1 MHTLHNHDHW
11 NYVGYVVNVVFLVFK
26 LGDACIRFPSL
37 LTLFLETWLILE
49 HDVYEDK
56 GRPKNCYNPTTLY
69 SKIQDM
75 HKVGRKR
82 RGENHKEVEE
92 RERRHISLVFV
103 KIHVVIF
110 PMMRHLY
117 RIFFSTS
124 LWDFVNRVHSWKRSW
139 VWRRWQSQT
148 HYNTHQDFPNGS
160 FKMSGSQ
167 SVRISNKTVPFL
179 RMCVEEIWCTKVPWY
194 VCFDVPWDATTQ
206 RSQHQIPPTLRAYQ
220 FRT

>member
-1 MHTLHNHDHW
+1 
-11 NYVGYVVNVVFLVFK
+11 
-26 LGDACIRFPSL
+26 
-37 LTLFLETWLILE
+37 
-49 HDVYEDK
+49 
-56 GRPKNCYNPTTLY
+56 
-69 SKIQDM
+69 M

-167 SVRISNKTVPFL
+167 SVGISNKTVPFL
-179 RMCVEEIWCTKVPWY
+179 RMCVWKKSDVQKFRGMYALTFLGMLLRNAAHSTK
-194 VCFDVPWDATTQ
+194 F
-206 RSQHQIPPTLRAYQ
+206 HQPYAPINFAHKR
-220 FRT
+220 F